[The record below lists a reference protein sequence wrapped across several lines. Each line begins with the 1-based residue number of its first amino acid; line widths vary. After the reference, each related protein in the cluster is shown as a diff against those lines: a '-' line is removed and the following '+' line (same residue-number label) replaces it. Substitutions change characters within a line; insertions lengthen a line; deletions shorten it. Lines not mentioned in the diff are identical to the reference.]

1 MPIHLKKAI
10 LDDFPILLELE
21 KSVAGTNI
29 YSPMLEENE
38 WKEELRKNTVYLI
51 IKNEDIVGN
60 LSYEKKSNDHVYI
73 SGLVIDPRF
82 QGQGI
87 AREVL
92 TNLLKELKDVQRIDL
107 VTHPDNRRALELY
120 RSLGFVIGSRKEDYF
135 GDGEG
140 SIAFRWLSDV
150 DVHLVLPCAG

>member
-135 GDGEG
+135 GDGEPRL
-140 SIAFRWLSDV
+140 A
-150 DVHLVLPCAG
+150 LVLERK